1 LTVTVGSGTS
11 ALISSAVSVLT
22 NPLRVNF
29 NPPSGGGYVG
39 TFPVEL
45 VIDDGSIAKAYSF
58 NLIVNSAPSTPANQ
72 PPYFSPSPTD

>member
-1 LTVTVGSGTS
+1 MTVTVGPGTS
-11 ALISSAVSVLT
+11 ASILSVVSVLT
-22 NPLRVNF
+22 NPWRVNF